1 MTDMPALRL
10 DEPVEVQNLG
20 IWVHGV
26 DRRVDRFR
34 LPDLWQLHLYRY
46 TADLT
51 VDGVPYEIRPG
62 RVSLIPAGAA
72 SQYMY
77 RGPSEHLYVHFRP
90 SEVGGVSCV
99 PVIQDAGA
107 EVPVLTELLSS
118 AIALFPR
125 DPARAN
131 AEVWAAL
138 HRVAGLAG
146 TGGRTHPVVSAAMAY
161 VESRL
166 AGVVAV
172 PEVAAAV
179 GVSHNHLTRLF
190 RAETGDTVVAY
201 VRRRRMA
208 RAAHLLRESTLPIP
222 AVAASVGIGD
232 LQAFNKAC
240 RRELGMSPRAV
251 RGSGRAEQ
259 PEALEGA
266 VRE

>member
-1 MTDMPALRL
+1 MDAP
-10 DEPVEVQNLG
+10 PEVMNLG

-51 VDGVPYEIRPG
+51 VDGEAYEIRPG
-62 RVSLIPAGAA
+62 RVSLIPAGAS
-72 SQYMY
+72 SQYLY

-90 SEVGGVSCV
+90 SDVGGAVPV

-125 DPARAN
+125 NRVRAN

-138 HRVAGLAG
+138 HRVAGLTEAA
-146 TGGRTHPVVSAAMAY
+146 GRTHPAVAGAMAY
-161 VESRL
+161 VESHL
-166 AGVVAV
+166 GEALGVGDI
-172 PEVAAAV
+172 AAAV

-190 RAETGDTVVAY
+190 RAETGGTVVAY
-201 VRRRRMA
+201 VRRRRMDRA
-208 RAAHLLRESTLPIP
+208 RHLLRESTLPIP
-222 AVAASVGIGD
+222 AVAATVGVAD
-232 LQAFNKAC
+232 LQAFNKMC

-251 RGSGRAEQ
+251 RSGA
-259 PEALEGA
+259 AD
-266 VRE
+266 